1 MNDFRVLRL
10 VNERRRAF
18 RSAYWFDKMARGTGS
33 MSLLFLAG
41 LSVRGT
47 PTGVAK
53 RCGQRRAEL
62 NKASDPGVPL

>member
-47 PTGVAK
+47 PTGG
-53 RCGQRRAEL
+53 R
-62 NKASDPGVPL
+62 